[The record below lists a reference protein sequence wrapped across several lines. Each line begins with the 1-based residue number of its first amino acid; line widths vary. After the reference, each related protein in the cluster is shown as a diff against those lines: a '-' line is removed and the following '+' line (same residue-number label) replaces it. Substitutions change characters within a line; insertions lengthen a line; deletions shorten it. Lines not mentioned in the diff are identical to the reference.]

1 VHVFL
6 SAEIALRV
14 KRDRKSGVQAPN
26 ELASSMGPILLC
38 DKSTVQGLSSVE
50 LNMLRRNYSLMIP
63 PVLLMEILADL
74 RKADNIE
81 DGHAE
86 VQRLANKL
94 VPACSY
100 VNVGFRDIVIGELH
114 GYKMPCDG
122 RPVLR
127 KGKSVKSGGQT
138 GMIFEQS
145 LEDGALLRWQRGSF
159 LDAEKLL
166 ATEWRRVSQAI
177 DLEGAQ
183 RVLRDHYSRHAKL
196 SSLADVAILVDEL
209 MRSAPPRK
217 LVSWFLTD
225 SEILANKF
233 EESLS
238 KIEKNSAFKL
248 ETELPYISRC
258 LRVALIFHFGLAFGL
273 VSTRSTNRIDLEY
286 LYYLPFCM
294 VFSSGDLLHKNLVQ
308 FISKDQ
314 IFIPRDVFKADLK
327 GLAIWWTSLT
337 AKEQEEERHR
347 SGPPGFEASV
357 THQAWERFMKPGYRE
372 HTPLKHKMSPEGEQ
386 KMMDHI
392 RKIME
397 GVAPADP
404 SDISIDECDF
414 VVHKRHVRPDG
425 PCICGSDR
433 MFKDC
438 CGREIVAELKRQR
451 G

>member
-1 VHVFL
+1 
-6 SAEIALRV
+6 
-14 KRDRKSGVQAPN
+14 
-26 ELASSMGPILLC
+26 MGPILLC
-38 DKSTVQGLSSVE
+38 DKSAVQGLSSAE

-74 RKADNIE
+74 RKANNIE
-81 DGHAE
+81 TGQAE

-100 VNVGFRDIVIGELH
+100 MNVGFREVVIGELH

-127 KGKSVKSGGQT
+127 KGKSVTSGGQT
-138 GMIFEQS
+138 GMILEQS
-145 LEDGALLRWQRGSF
+145 PEDEALLRWQRGSF
-159 LDAEKLL
+159 LAAEKLL

-183 RVLRDHYSRHAKL
+183 RVLRDHYSRHAKPR
-196 SSLADVAILVDEL
+196 SLAEVATLVGEL
-209 MRSAPPRK
+209 LQSAPPRK

-233 EESLS
+233 EEPLS
-238 KIEKNSAFKL
+238 KIERNSAFKL
-248 ETELPYISRC
+248 DVELPYTSRC

-294 VFSSGDLLHKNLVQ
+294 VFSSGDFLHRDLVQ

-327 GLAIWWTSLT
+327 GLAMWWRSLA

-347 SGPPGFEASV
+347 IGPPEFEASV
-357 THQAWERFMKPGYRE
+357 THQVWKKFMKPGYRE
-372 HTPLKHKMSPEGEQ
+372 RTPLKQKMSPEGEE

-392 RKIME
+392 RKMMK
-397 GVAPADP
+397 GVVPAGP
-404 SDISIDECDF
+404 SDLSIDDCDF
-414 VVHKRHVRPDG
+414 VVHKRNVRLDG

-438 CGREIVAELKRQR
+438 CGREVVAELKRQSV
-451 G
+451 

>member
-1 VHVFL
+1 
-6 SAEIALRV
+6 
-14 KRDRKSGVQAPN
+14 
-26 ELASSMGPILLC
+26 MGPILLC
-38 DKSTVQGLSSVE
+38 DKSAVQGLSGAE

-74 RKADNIE
+74 RKAGDLE
-81 DGHAE
+81 RGKKE
-86 VQRLANKL
+86 VQQLANKL

-100 VNVGFRDIVIGELH
+100 VNVGFREIVIGELH

-127 KGKSVKSGGQT
+127 KGKSVTSGGQT
-138 GMIFEQS
+138 GMILEQS
-145 LEDGALLRWQRGSF
+145 PEDEALLRWQRGSF

-166 ATEWRRVSQAI
+166 ATEWRRISHAI

-183 RVLRDHYSRHAKL
+183 RVLRDHYSRHTKL
-196 SSLADVAILVDEL
+196 RSFAEVATLVGEL
-209 MRSAPPRK
+209 LQSAPPRK

-233 EESLS
+233 EGPLS
-238 KIEKNSAFKL
+238 KIERNSAFKL
-248 ETELPYISRC
+248 DAEFPYTSRC

-294 VFSSGDLLHKNLVQ
+294 VFSSGDFLHRDLVQ

-314 IFIPRDVFKADLK
+314 IFIPRDVFKADLQ
-327 GLAIWWTSLT
+327 GLAMWWTSLT
-337 AKEQEEERHR
+337 AKQQEEERHR
-347 SGPPGFEASV
+347 IGPPEFEASV
-357 THQAWERFMKPGYRE
+357 THQAWKKFMKPGYRE
-372 HTPLKHKMSPEGEQ
+372 RTPLKQKMSPEGEE

-392 RKIME
+392 RKMMK
-397 GVAPADP
+397 GVVPAGPPDL
-404 SDISIDECDF
+404 SIDDCDF
-414 VVHKRHVRPDG
+414 VVNKRNVRLDG

-438 CGREIVAELKRQR
+438 CGREIVPN
-451 G
+451 

>member
-1 VHVFL
+1 
-6 SAEIALRV
+6 
-14 KRDRKSGVQAPN
+14 
-26 ELASSMGPILLC
+26 MGPILLC
-38 DKSTVQGLSSVE
+38 DKSAVQGLSAAE

-63 PVLLMEILADL
+63 PVLLMEIPADL

-81 DGHAE
+81 IGQAE

-100 VNVGFRDIVIGELH
+100 VNVGFREIVIGELH
-114 GYKMPCDG
+114 GYKMSCDG

-127 KGKSVKSGGQT
+127 KGESVTSGGQT
-138 GMIFEQS
+138 GMI
-145 LEDGALLRWQRGSF
+145 LEESPEDEALLRWQRGSF

-183 RVLRDHYSRHAKL
+183 RVLRDHYSRHTKL
-196 SSLADVAILVDEL
+196 KSFAEVTTLVDEL
-209 MRSAPPRK
+209 LQSAAPRK

-233 EESLS
+233 EEPLS
-238 KIEKNSAFKL
+238 KIEKNRAFKL
-248 ETELPYISRC
+248 DAALPYTSRC

-273 VSTRSTNRIDLEY
+273 VSTRSSNRIDLEY

-294 VFSSGDLLHKNLVQ
+294 VFSSGDFLHRDLVQ

-337 AKEQEEERHR
+337 RKEQEEERHR
-347 SGPPGFEASV
+347 IGPPEFEASV
-357 THQAWERFMKPGYRE
+357 THQAWKKFMKPGYRE
-372 HTPLKHKMSPEGEQ
+372 RTPLKAKMLPEGEE
-386 KMMDHI
+386 KMMDDI
-392 RKIME
+392 REMMK
-397 GVAPADP
+397 GVVPAGS
-404 SDISIDECDF
+404 SDLSIDDCDF
-414 VVHKRHVRPDG
+414 VVHKRNVRLDG

-438 CGREIVAELKRQR
+438 CGREIVAELERQR
-451 G
+451 V

>member
-1 VHVFL
+1 
-6 SAEIALRV
+6 
-14 KRDRKSGVQAPN
+14 
-26 ELASSMGPILLC
+26 MGPILLC
-38 DKSTVQGLSSVE
+38 DKSAVQGLSGAE

-74 RKADNIE
+74 RKADDVE
-81 DGHAE
+81 TGQAE

-100 VNVGFRDIVIGELH
+100 VNVGFREIVIGELH
-114 GYKMPCDG
+114 GYKMPSDG

-127 KGKSVKSGGQT
+127 KGKSVTSGGQT
-138 GMIFEQS
+138 GMILEQS
-145 LEDGALLRWQRGSF
+145 PEDEALLRWQRGSF

-166 ATEWRRVSQAI
+166 ATEWRRISQAI
-177 DLEGAQ
+177 DLEGVQ
-183 RVLRDHYSRHAKL
+183 RVLRDHYSRHTKL
-196 SSLADVAILVDEL
+196 RSFAEVATLVGEL
-209 MRSAPPRK
+209 LQSAPPRK

-233 EESLS
+233 EEPLS
-238 KIEKNSAFKL
+238 KIESNGTFKL
-248 ETELPYISRC
+248 NAELPYTSRC

-294 VFSSGDLLHKNLVQ
+294 VFSSGDFLHRDLVQ

-327 GLAIWWTSLT
+327 GLAMWWTSLT

-347 SGPPGFEASV
+347 IGPPEFEVSV
-357 THQAWERFMKPGYRE
+357 THQAWKKFMKPGYRE
-372 HTPLKHKMSPEGEQ
+372 RTPLKQKMSPEGEE

-392 RKIME
+392 REMMK
-397 GVAPADP
+397 GVVPASPPDL
-404 SDISIDECDF
+404 SIDDCDF
-414 VVHKRHVRPDG
+414 VVHKRNVRVDG

-438 CGREIVAELKRQR
+438 CGREIVAELERQR
-451 G
+451 L

>member
-1 VHVFL
+1 
-6 SAEIALRV
+6 
-14 KRDRKSGVQAPN
+14 
-26 ELASSMGPILLC
+26 MGPILLC

-81 DGHAE
+81 DGQAE

-127 KGKSVKSGGQT
+127 KGKSVRSGEQT
-138 GMIFEQS
+138 GMILEQS
-145 LEDGALLRWQRGSF
+145 PEDEALLRWQRGSF

-183 RVLRDHYSRHAKL
+183 RVLRDHYSRHTKL
-196 SSLADVAILVDEL
+196 STLPDVAVLADEL
-209 MRSAPPRK
+209 MRSTPPRK

-233 EESLS
+233 EETLA

-248 ETELPYISRC
+248 ETELPYTSRC

-294 VFSSGDLLHKNLVQ
+294 VFSSGDFLHRDLVQ

-314 IFIPRDVFKADLK
+314 IFILRDVFKADLK
-327 GLAIWWTSLT
+327 GLAMWWTTLT

-347 SGPPGFEASV
+347 IGPPEFQASV
-357 THQAWERFMKPGYRE
+357 THQAWKKFMKPGYRE
-372 HTPLKHKMSPEGEQ
+372 RTPLKQKMSPEGEE
-386 KMMDHI
+386 KLMDHI
-392 RKIME
+392 RKIMK
-397 GVAPADP
+397 GVVPAGP
-404 SDISIDECDF
+404 SD
-414 VVHKRHVRPDG
+414 V
-425 PCICGSDR
+425 
-433 MFKDC
+433 
-438 CGREIVAELKRQR
+438 
-451 G
+451 

>member
-1 VHVFL
+1 M
-6 SAEIALRV
+6 
-14 KRDRKSGVQAPN
+14 RKVRQ
-26 ELASSMGPILLC
+26 MGPILLC
-38 DKSTVQGLSSVE
+38 DNSTVQALSGTE

-74 RKADNIE
+74 QKADNIE
-81 DGHAE
+81 IGQAD

-100 VNVGFRDIVIGELH
+100 MNVGFRQMVIGELH
-114 GYKMPCDG
+114 GYEMPCDG

-127 KGKSVKSGGQT
+127 KGKSVTSGGQT
-138 GMIFEQS
+138 GII
-145 LEDGALLRWQRGSF
+145 LEHSPEDEALLRWQRGSF

-183 RVLRDHYSRHAKL
+183 RVLRDHYSRHARL
-196 SSLADVAILVDEL
+196 RSFPEVATVVDQL
-209 MRSAPPRK
+209 MQSASPTK

-233 EESLS
+233 EEPLS
-238 KIEKNSAFKL
+238 KIEKNRAFRL
-248 ETELPYISRC
+248 ETELPYTTRC
-258 LRVALIFHFGLAFGL
+258 LRIALIFHFGLAFGL

-314 IFIPRDVFKADLK
+314 IFISRDIFKADLK
-327 GLAIWWTSLT
+327 GLAMWWTNLT
-337 AKEQEEERHR
+337 AKEQEEERYR
-347 SGPPGFEASV
+347 VGPPSFEASV
-357 THQAWERFMKPGYRE
+357 THQAWKKFMKPGYRE
-372 HTPLKHKMSPEGEQ
+372 RTPLKQKMSPEGER
-386 KMMDHI
+386 KMMDHM
-392 RKIME
+392 RKIMA
-397 GVAPADP
+397 GVAPGGP
-404 SDISIDECDF
+404 SDMSIEECDF
-414 VVHKRHVRPDG
+414 VVHNRQVRADG

-438 CGREIVAELKRQR
+438 CGREIVAN
-451 G
+451 